1 MLFLSEITILK
12 AVDGF
17 SSIEYLVIFNAII
30 YGFISSYYF
39 TGWGNMIQNRKNFE
53 LSIEHLAWT
62 IFSFIF
68 IITSWYK
75 SWFII
80 KYININV
87 WFFFFST
94 VQPLLYYFIA
104 VLLFPLHN
112 NEETNYF
119 TYLRKNK
126 KILFYF
132 YAIAC
137 FVSIFNSILY
147 NKAEITE
154 IQIIY
159 RIVGGLIA
167 VIGALTKN
175 KKIHITILTLSFI
188 ILLLFLQNTPSISG

>member
-1 MLFLSEITILK
+1 MLFLNELTILK

-62 IFSFIF
+62 VFSFIF

-94 VQPLLYYFIA
+94 VQPLVYYFIA

-119 TYLRKNK
+119 TYLGKNK
-126 KILFYF
+126 KILFCI
-132 YAIAC
+132 YAFAC
-137 FVSIFNSILY
+137 FISIFNSVLY
-147 NKAEITE
+147 IKAEITE

-159 RIVGGLIA
+159 RILGVLIA
-167 VIGALTKN
+167 IIGALTKN
-175 KKIHITILTLSFI
+175 KKIHIAILTLSFI

>member
-1 MLFLSEITILK
+1 MILCSK
-12 AVDGF
+12 P
-17 SSIEYLVIFNAII
+17 
-30 YGFISSYYF
+30 
-39 TGWGNMIQNRKNFE
+39 TG
-53 LSIEHLAWT
+53 T
-62 IFSFIF
+62 
-68 IITSWYK
+68 
-75 SWFII
+75 

-154 IQIIY
+154 IQIVY